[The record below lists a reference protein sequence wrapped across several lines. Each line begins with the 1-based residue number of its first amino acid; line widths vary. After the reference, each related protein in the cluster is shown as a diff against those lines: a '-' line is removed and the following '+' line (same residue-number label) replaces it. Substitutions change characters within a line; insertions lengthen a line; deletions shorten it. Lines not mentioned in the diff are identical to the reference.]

1 MIDVNVGAFRR
12 KRGDV
17 KSVKE
22 ASNAWVLPFCQ
33 MYVTP
38 RHLSADNH
46 RRDSLTFR
54 DWRQSWQTGH
64 SGAWLVYAY
73 VVLITAV
80 ISVHDI
86 ILARWP
92 VNWVTAHPSAASASV
107 PTSHVSVFIKT
118 FQL

>member
-22 ASNAWVLPFCQ
+22 ASNAWVLLFCQ

-54 DWRQSWQTGH
+54 DWCRVLSLSDCRYSLNPLNQTR
-64 SGAWLVYAY
+64 
-73 VVLITAV
+73 I
-80 ISVHDI
+80 D
-86 ILARWP
+86 
-92 VNWVTAHPSAASASV
+92 
-107 PTSHVSVFIKT
+107 
-118 FQL
+118 